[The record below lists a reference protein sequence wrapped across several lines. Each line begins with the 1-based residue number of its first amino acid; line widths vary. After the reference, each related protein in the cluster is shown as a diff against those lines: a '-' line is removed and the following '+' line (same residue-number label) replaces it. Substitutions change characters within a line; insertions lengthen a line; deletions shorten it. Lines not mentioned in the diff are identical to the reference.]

1 MGILPI
7 DPAFLDGMRQDWDA
21 RARENAKHYVATSH
35 KNWDDNEFFR
45 SGAEE
50 VRELVEKPC
59 ADICKGR
66 SPADTRILEIG
77 CGAGRMTLALSR
89 VFGRVDA
96 VDISPEMIAQAR
108 VALAARTNVYLYVN
122 NGADLSMF
130 SDDTFDF
137 AISAIVFQHI
147 PKQAIV
153 ENYIKETWRVLRP
166 ESLFKFQLQGCPIA
180 EKHANTWVGVGFNE
194 KQMQNIAARSGFE
207 ITQSSGAGTQYYWL
221 TFEKKK

>member
-1 MGILPI
+1 MAIVPI
-7 DPAFLDGMRQDWDA
+7 DPATLDDMRRDWDA
-21 RARENAKHYVATSH
+21 RARENAKHYVATSR
-35 KNWDDNEFFR
+35 KKWDDDEFFR

-50 VRELVEKPC
+50 IRELVEKPS

-66 SPADTRILEIG
+66 SPAQMRVLEIG

-89 VFGRVDA
+89 IFGRVDA

-108 VALAARTNVYLYVN
+108 VALTARTNVHLYVN
-122 NGADLSMF
+122 NGTDLSMF
-130 SDDTFDF
+130 SDNTFDF

-153 ENYIKETWRVLRP
+153 ENYIREVWRVLRTR
-166 ESLFKFQLQGCPIA
+166 SLFKFQLQGCPIA
-180 EKHANTWVGVGFNE
+180 EKHANTWVGAGFNQR
-194 KQMQNIAARSGFE
+194 QMQNIAARSGFE
-207 ITQSSGAGTQYYWL
+207 IAASSGAGTQYYWL